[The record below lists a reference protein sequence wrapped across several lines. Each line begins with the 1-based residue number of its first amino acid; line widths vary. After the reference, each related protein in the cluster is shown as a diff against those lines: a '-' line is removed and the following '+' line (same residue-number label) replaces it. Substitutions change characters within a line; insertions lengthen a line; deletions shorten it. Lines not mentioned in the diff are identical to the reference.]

1 MKQRCELRK
10 CEAVRY
16 SKYLEY
22 GVPPV
27 FQNRGRNELKH
38 KRIKPKQFALM
49 TKVDNLKQFSI
60 VPGALERTPKVRNT
74 FFTTLMKKPSSSVT
88 AHGKLSAEHHH
99 SEDQVTSE
107 SFASIT
113 SNSAYNA
120 IDSYSPRQSEE
131 NNSCSFILVS
141 DKWVDNNAIRDS
153 TTSSTSD
160 GIKEPWIADH
170 NYNDIP
176 ETSTVNHNTL
186 KERMDGDGD
195 VCLSQ
200 DQNCCIMGLSS
211 TNPPKWKKRNFE
223 GDCVK
228 ENVNILKNMK
238 QVQVEKLVTDIKEN
252 VKMPKKKVKEREKW
266 ILKDTPRKKIF
277 LKIEG
282 QDEQGD
288 VCSVKLA
295 QSDTEVELTQIL
307 KPMAVSKTP
316 DDLFVREIKGEVNS
330 DQSSSVGLETNKPL
344 ESIKLS
350 GAFCR
355 EVSIEEV
362 NANHQGI
369 EKSSVRLMKSGK
381 QMDFRCTICKELPR
395 KLNKSELYRHY
406 AVQHFRKELR
416 EQFGGYKVCPYCK
429 LEFKG
434 GSTASHFGQK
444 HCLVERFLPTE
455 AWIPEEWNNR
465 SSGKKLVKVSAAPPP
480 QLFFEW
486 PENPV
491 GFDPNG
497 GVCGTKQRSPG
508 GLVNSTIVEGFQ
520 IEFEKDIEIEEETVA
535 KGCCINADEVLE
547 CQVCQKV
554 LEEKQSAV
562 IHIQLHHA
570 MNVSGDVD
578 RDISV
583 LLRTGYIALK
593 KRKASVEPRDGQ
605 TSSRE
610 VNGHCQQ
617 LGHSYESFIFADE
630 KQELYDELDGK
641 EEGIVVSNLED
652 LERTDQGSLN
662 KIDQ

>member
-10 CEAVRY
+10 CEVVRY
-16 SKYLEY
+16 SKYLDF

-38 KRIKPKQFALM
+38 KRIKPKQFALT
-49 TKVDNLKQFSI
+49 TKVDNLKYFSI
-60 VPGALERTPKVRNT
+60 VPGAFETTPKVGNK
-74 FFTTLMKKPSSSVT
+74 FITTLMKKPSSSVT

-99 SEDQVTSE
+99 SEDRVTSE

-113 SNSAYNA
+113 SNSAYTA
-120 IDSYSPRQSEE
+120 IDSYSSRQTEE
-131 NNSCSFILVS
+131 NNSCSSISVS
-141 DKWVDNNAIRDS
+141 DKWVENNAIRDS
-153 TTSSTSD
+153 TTSSTND
-160 GIKEPWIADH
+160 GIKKPWIADH
-170 NYNDIP
+170 NYNHVP
-176 ETSTVNHNTL
+176 ETGTVNHNTL
-186 KERMDGDGD
+186 KERMDDDGD
-195 VCLSQ
+195 VCLPQ
-200 DQNCCIMGLSS
+200 DQSCCIMGLTS
-211 TNPPKWKKRNFE
+211 TNLPKWKKRNIE
-223 GDCVK
+223 GDGVK
-228 ENVNILKNMK
+228 ENVKIPKSMK

-295 QSDTEVELTQIL
+295 QSDTEVELTQNL

-316 DDLFVREIKGEVNS
+316 DNVFVGELKGEVNS
-330 DQSSSVGLETNKPL
+330 DHSSSVGLETNKPL
-344 ESIKLS
+344 EKLN

-369 EKSSVRLMKSGK
+369 KKSSVRLMKSGK
-381 QMDFRCTICKELPR
+381 ELDFRCTICKELPR

-406 AVQHFRKELR
+406 AVQHFRKELS

-520 IEFEKDIEIEEETVA
+520 IEFEKDIEIQEETVV

-554 LEEKQSAV
+554 LEEEQSAV

-641 EEGIVVSNLED
+641 EERIVVSNLED